1 MNTAIIL
8 AAGKGSRMNA
18 GMNKLYV
25 NIKGKPIL
33 AHTLDVFFAC
43 NHIYEIILVIGD
55 GEEEM
60 CRENVLDKIESSKP
74 VKLVIGGKER
84 RDSVY
89 NGLKNVC
96 KDADVILI
104 HDGARPFIT
113 EETIEESIK
122 QALLYTAVTI
132 GIPAKDTIKEI
143 DKEGFVENTPNRSN
157 LWLTQTPQT
166 FMRDVIVQAYESS
179 NGDRAAVTDDATL
192 VERMGIKVKMIRGS
206 YDNIKITTPED
217 IALAEAILESGRIK
231 DV

>member
-43 NHIYEIILVIGD
+43 DHIHEIILVIGD
-55 GEEEM
+55 GEEEL
-60 CRENVLDKIESSKP
+60 CREKALGKTENSKP
-74 VKLVIGGKER
+74 IKLVIGGKER
-84 RDSVY
+84 QDSVY
-89 NGLKNVC
+89 NGLKSVN
-96 KDADVILI
+96 KGAAVILI

-113 EETIEESIK
+113 EGIIGESIK
-122 QALLYTAVTI
+122 QAFLHKAVTI
-132 GIPAKDTIKEI
+132 GIPVKDTIKEI

-179 NGDRAAVTDDATL
+179 NGVKAAATDDATL

>member
-33 AHTLDVFFAC
+33 AHTLGVFFAC
-43 NHIYEIILVIGD
+43 KHIYEIILVIGD

-60 CRENVLDKIESSKP
+60 CRENVLNKIEGSKP

-84 RDSVY
+84 QDSVY

-96 KDADVILI
+96 KDTDVILI

-113 EETIEESIK
+113 EGTIGESIK
-122 QALLYTAVTI
+122 QALLHKAVTI
-132 GIPAKDTIKEI
+132 GIPVKDTIKEI
-143 DKEGFVENTPNRSN
+143 DKEGFVANTPQRSN
-157 LWLTQTPQT
+157 LWLTQTPQA
-166 FMRDVIVQAYESS
+166 FMREVIVQAYESS
-179 NGDRAAVTDDATL
+179 NADRAAVTDDATL

-217 IALAEAILESGRIK
+217 IALAEAILESGRIR